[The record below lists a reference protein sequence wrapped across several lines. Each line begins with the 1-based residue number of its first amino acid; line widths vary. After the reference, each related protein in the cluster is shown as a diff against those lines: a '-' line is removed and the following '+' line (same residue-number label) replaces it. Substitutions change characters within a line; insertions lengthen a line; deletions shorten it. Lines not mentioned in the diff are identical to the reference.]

1 MIKFRDE
8 TAKKLGIEML
18 EYINEDGV
26 KKGINPFDHGSAVYR
41 YYEDTGFKAGS

>member
-26 KKGINPFDHGSAVYR
+26 KKGINPLTMVQCIQIL
-41 YYEDTGFKAGS
+41 